1 VASAER
7 DAGRV
12 HYAWVIAVVTFLV
25 LLATAGVRAT
35 PSVLIVPLE
44 HEFGWSRAAISFA
57 IAINIAL
64 FGIVGPFAASLMSRY
79 GLRRIILLALALL
92 SVAVACSSMM
102 HSQWQ
107 LNLFWGVL
115 VGSASGVTALVLAA
129 IVVNRWFDERRGLVL
144 GILTA
149 ANATGQLLF
158 LPMLAHVITR
168 HGWRSATLV
177 VAIAA
182 AVVFIIVLVWMKN
195 DPSDVG
201 LRPYGA
207 GIALA
212 QQSAPNLAHQPIRT
226 LIWAA
231 RSREFWI
238 LAGSFFICGASTNGL
253 VGTHLIPACMDHG
266 IPEVTAA
273 GLLAAM
279 GIFDLFGTT
288 ASGWLTDRFNS
299 RILLFWYYTLR
310 GLSLLF
316 LPIALSTTHVWL
328 AGFAVFYGLDWIATV
343 PPTVRLTANTFGKE
357 NVGVIYGWIG
367 AAHQLGAAAAAFT
380 AGTMRTYLGDY
391 RDAFWLSGGLC
402 LIAGALLISTRSK
415 ADSFD
420 PRRQV
425 VEASA

>member
-1 VASAER
+1 MASPEHAV
-7 DAGRV
+7 GKV

-92 SVAVACSSMM
+92 SVAVGGSRMM

-129 IVVNRWFDERRGLVL
+129 IVVNRWFEERRGLVL

-158 LPMLAHVITR
+158 LPMLAHMITL

-177 VAIAA
+177 VAMASAI
-182 AVVFIIVLVWMKN
+182 VFVIVLIWMKN
-195 DPSDVG
+195 DPSDLG

-207 GIALA
+207 GPATA
-212 QQSAPNLAHQPIRT
+212 QKSGPNLAHRPVRT
-226 LIWAA
+226 LMWAA

-279 GIFDLFGTT
+279 GIFDLLGTT

-299 RILLFWYYTLR
+299 RVLLFWYYTLR

-357 NVGVIYGWIG
+357 NVGVVYGWIG
-367 AAHQLGAAAAAFT
+367 AAHQLGAAAAALT

-415 ADSFD
+415 TNSFG
-420 PRRQV
+420 RSQQV